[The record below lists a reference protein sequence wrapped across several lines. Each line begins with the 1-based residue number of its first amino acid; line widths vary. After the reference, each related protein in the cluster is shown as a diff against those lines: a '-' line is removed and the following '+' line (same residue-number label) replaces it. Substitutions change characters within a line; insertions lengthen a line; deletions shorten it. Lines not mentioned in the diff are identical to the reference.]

1 MSWNTNLQDCQFR
14 GVRFDCISTND
25 ESSRALVEHAYP
37 YRDGAE
43 VEDLGANAWKVTVKT
58 LIYGADYE
66 IQLKLLLAALDAA
79 GSGEFVHP
87 IFGRMQVQVASYRP
101 VHDAES
107 PDQAQLEISF
117 VETAPHNPFFSITL
131 KQAEIAAVGTAVDS
145 TTALLADDYARK
157 VAAIT
162 TEGKVARIEAMRAQ
176 VEQTLAQFRSM
187 VNGVQSSGLD
197 LMATPAV
204 LITDL
209 TACAQAV
216 QLLAFATV
224 SSIQSFDNVKI
235 SLMAAVQPVANTAP
249 SYSINLSDN
258 ALVALQAQSVAAL
271 ALADA
276 AAVVFAQEQQAP
288 TATPMQLE
296 SIAAVARTNLQAVI
310 TALRTL
316 SPLDN
321 QALIDSVKNVAAT
334 VQVALRAALLARPP
348 MIQRAVE
355 FDTCLRLLAHHWYA
369 DHTRATELLR
379 LNNLPYP
386 NFVTRGK
393 MLNAYAQ

>member
-1 MSWNTNLQDCQFR
+1 MSWNINLQDCQFR

-43 VEDLGANAWKVTVKT
+43 VEDLGANAWKATVKT

-66 IQLKLLLAALDAA
+66 TQLKLLIAALNTA

-107 PDQAQLEISF
+107 PDQAQVEISF
-117 VETAPHNPFFSITL
+117 VETAPHNPFFDLTL

-157 VAAIT
+157 VSAIT

-209 TACAQAV
+209 TACVQAV
-216 QLLAFATV
+216 QLLAFAAV
-224 SSIQSFDNVKI
+224 ASIQSFDNVKV
-235 SLMAAVQPVANTAP
+235 SLTKAVQPVVETAP

-276 AAVVFAQEQQAP
+276 AGVVFAQEQQTP

-310 TALRTL
+310 TTLRTL

-321 QALIDSVKNVAAT
+321 QTLIESFKNVAAT

-386 NFVTRGK
+386 NFVTKGT
-393 MLNAYAQ
+393 MLYAYAQ